1 MYCFNEGQS
10 PDGILEVFPH
20 LTLAQ
25 IYGAIAFYLGHKA
38 VIDQYLED
46 EKREFESQGIPLAEE
61 NPALWER
68 IRRAR
73 AHAGVG
79 PQGDLHA

>member
-10 PDGILEVFPH
+10 PDGVLEVFPH

-25 IYGAIAFYLGHKA
+25 IYGAIAFYLDHKA

-46 EKREFESQGIPLAEE
+46 EKREFERQGIPLSEE
-61 NPALWER
+61 NPGLWER
-68 IRRAR
+68 IQRAR
-73 AHAGVG
+73 THAADGR
-79 PQGDLHA
+79 PSDLHA